1 MTLDGM
7 KPELLGKVLK
17 WMRTRNIGIILLAV
31 VIIISAGLFST
42 TARATD
48 DKGSYEDG
56 DLLKAYFAYYNGHK
70 IGLVQDRADVEAILE
85 DVRQEFQAEFDMETI
100 LECHMDFEE
109 IYVDKNFLCN
119 LDDIEK
125 IVRTNAE
132 PKVKSAVIQSN
143 GQEMGILKDRQTAQ
157 SILDLLQEPYK
168 DRAKEAKRE
177 LEEIGFE
184 EDVSIED
191 SYVEFE
197 KLEDAD
203 EVLKRLMEGDTEKQ
217 IYVVEKGDNIWIIA
231 DKHDMTVKEILEANA
246 PMEESDILQIGQELN
261 LNVPD
266 LPINILTVEKVKYTK
281 SIPFETETKKSDSL
295 YTNQTKVSQ
304 EGANGQKE
312 IVDKVY
318 KKNGVE
324 RDRENISETIIK
336 EPVKRIV
343 LEGTKKPVKRSTSSR
358 GSGTTSTS
366 STSGSGSMSWPTN
379 GSLSSR
385 FGRRWG
391 RHHSGID
398 IANKK
403 GTPIYAADSG
413 TVSYSGFNSGGYGN
427 LIKINHGGGISTWY
441 AHLSSRL
448 VSSGQSVKKGQVIG
462 YMGSTGRSTGPHLH
476 FEVRVNGS
484 AKNPLNY
491 LK

>member
-168 DRAKEAKRE
+168 DRAKEAERE

-343 LEGTKKPVKRSTSSR
+343 LEGTKKPVK
-358 GSGTTSTS
+358 GQLH
-366 STSGSGSMSWPTN
+366 P
-379 GSLSSR
+379 
-385 FGRRWG
+385 
-391 RHHSGID
+391 GIWH
-398 IANKK
+398 N
-403 GTPIYAADSG
+403 
-413 TVSYSGFNSGGYGN
+413 
-427 LIKINHGGGISTWY
+427 
-441 AHLSSRL
+441 
-448 VSSGQSVKKGQVIG
+448 
-462 YMGSTGRSTGPHLH
+462 
-476 FEVRVNGS
+476 
-484 AKNPLNY
+484 
-491 LK
+491 